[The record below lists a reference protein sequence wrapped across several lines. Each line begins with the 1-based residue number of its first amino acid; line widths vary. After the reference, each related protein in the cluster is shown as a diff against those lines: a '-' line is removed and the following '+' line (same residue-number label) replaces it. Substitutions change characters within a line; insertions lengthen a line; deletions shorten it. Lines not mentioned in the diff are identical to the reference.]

1 MVDEPRAAEG
11 AQGVGDPVAVELR
24 GESKSRGANVLQLLQ
39 HERLEPMLRSK
50 RSHCN
55 GKSVCYN

>member
-39 HERLEPMLRSK
+39 PRARAPQQEMPPQREVCALRLE
-50 RSHCN
+50 
-55 GKSVCYN
+55 